1 MTSYVNGPSPREVAA
16 VVEEVKHSL
25 LGQFAFV
32 HVPKGE
38 EREERRGG
46 RVGTWEGGRTPK
58 PRTNFDK
65 TWRGSSGGVGT
76 YRVVH
81 RIEI

>member
-1 MTSYVNGPSPREVAA
+1 MNGTVTRGRGSKNPKFLQTSYVKSSLPREVAA

-38 EREERRGG
+38 EREGEGELELG
-46 RVGTWEGGRTPK
+46 RKNT
-58 PRTNFDK
+58 K
-65 TWRGSSGGVGT
+65 T
-76 YRVVH
+76 
-81 RIEI
+81 ENQL

>member
-38 EREERRGG
+38 ERERRGEEGELEVG
-46 RVGTWEGGRTPK
+46 RKNT
-58 PRTNFDK
+58 K
-65 TWRGSSGGVGT
+65 T
-76 YRVVH
+76 
-81 RIEI
+81 ENQL